1 MLGFGARKFP
11 DPAVWYMS
19 YERQLLA
26 CYYWALIETVSV
38 TEAPKIILKPE
49 LCILSLV
56 MSQKHSDKE
65 ISTMKSF
72 IIKWKWS
79 TQEYAPGGMTGGSH
93 CIREWA
99 ASFLQGQLWNQRRS
113 CELI

>member
-1 MLGFGARKFP
+1 
-11 DPAVWYMS
+11 MS

-26 CYYWALIETVSV
+26 CYYWALIETLSV
-38 TEAPKIILKPE
+38 TEGPKIILKPE
-49 LCILSLV
+49 LCILSWV

-113 CELI
+113 CQIL